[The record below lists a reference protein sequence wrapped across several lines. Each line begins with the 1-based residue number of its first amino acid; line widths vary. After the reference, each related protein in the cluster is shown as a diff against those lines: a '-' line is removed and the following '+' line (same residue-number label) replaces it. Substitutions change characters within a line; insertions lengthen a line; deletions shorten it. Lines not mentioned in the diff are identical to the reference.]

1 MKIKYDYLYA
11 VEYSKPDL
19 MDESGYKYVIPG
31 LYTAYRTD
39 NGFEHFKEI
48 YNLKELKKLY
58 LGYNNDKQI
67 NPPRHNQNSKK
78 TCFF

>member
-39 NGFEHFKEI
+39 K
-48 YNLKELKKLY
+48 
-58 LGYNNDKQI
+58 GYNKI
-67 NPPRHNQNSKK
+67 NIFWTNNNRWATDILEKRRNKK
-78 TCFF
+78 RYEAFYRIK

>member
-39 NGFEHFKEI
+39 LNI
-48 YNLKELKKLY
+48 LKKY
-58 LGYNNDKQI
+58 I
-67 NPPRHNQNSKK
+67 I
-78 TCFF
+78 

>member
-48 YNLKELKKLY
+48 
-58 LGYNNDKQI
+58 
-67 NPPRHNQNSKK
+67 
-78 TCFF
+78 